1 LTWNI
6 PKTLLNQHCI
16 NKEISIVGSNLV
28 KILNC
33 SIQLDELTL
42 SNSMLDY
49 TQGVYVNN
57 NITKLEP
64 LSSIQTKEIIE
75 SHTKY
80 YNVFQTITLTTFV
93 VIIISIFLYLWY
105 KLKSIPRK
113 LIVKYVQPKEETP
126 KSTEIVKDL
135 PNQINIEENVMLYP
149 RLST

>member
-1 LTWNI
+1 
-6 PKTLLNQHCI
+6 LNQHCI